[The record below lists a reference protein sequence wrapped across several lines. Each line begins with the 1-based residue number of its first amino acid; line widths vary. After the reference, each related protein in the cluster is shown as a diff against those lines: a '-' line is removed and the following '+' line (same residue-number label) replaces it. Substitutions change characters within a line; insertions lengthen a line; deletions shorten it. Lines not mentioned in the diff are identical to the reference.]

1 VTDLKRLLALALL
14 SAGALRAD
22 DADVNRVAGMLAG
35 HFVSEGAFVGGGGT
49 RLIAEL
55 VPKSRFGFGAPVL
68 YVEEARADSPDR
80 PYRQRFLRI
89 EDAGASRALLK
100 VFEPKD
106 RIAVAGKWR
115 EPADL
120 ALFGE
125 RDVVERK
132 GCDIVLVKD
141 GDAYAGETKGNGC
154 PSPLAG
160 GRTMTERLRVG
171 TGDLEIAEAG
181 FDAAGKRVWGAEK
194 PLLFKRE
201 VGGVPAPSVEKGEP
215 AKAQPLAPSVR
226 AVRTPAAP
234 VPAPETGGG
243 PFELAVRGP
252 GVKKTLTFGDLSRLP
267 QAERR
272 LEKKRYK
279 GPALRE
285 VLKAAGLDVS
295 DARRAS
301 YAASAVLV
309 FGADDDGAVFALDEA
324 WLESA
329 PIVALEADGHAL
341 TSAEGA
347 LRMVASASP
356 ARSIRKLVVIEV
368 RDLAAGVPLAR

>member
-1 VTDLKRLLALALL
+1 MKRLLALALL
-14 SAGALRAD
+14 FAAAARAD
-22 DADVNRVAGMLAG
+22 DADVKRVAALLPGS
-35 HFVSEGAFVGGGGT
+35 FVSEGAFVGGGGT
-49 RLIAEL
+49 KMVVAL
-55 VPKSRFGFGAPVL
+55 VPKSRLGLGAPVL
-68 YVEEARADSPDR
+68 YVEEARADAPDR
-80 PYRQRFLRI
+80 PYRQRFLRV
-89 EDAGASRALLK
+89 EDAGPGRALLK

-115 EPADL
+115 EPSDL

-132 GCDIVLVKD
+132 GCDVVLVRN
-141 GDAYAGETKGNGC
+141 GDAYAGETKGSGC

-160 GRTMTERLRVG
+160 ARTMTERIRVSAKN
-171 TGDLEIAEAG
+171 LEIAGAG
-181 FDAAGKRVWGAEK
+181 FDAAGRRVWGAES
-194 PLLFKRE
+194 PIAFERE
-201 VGGVPAPSVEKGEP
+201 PGVAPAPSAERVEP
-215 AKAQPLAPSVR
+215 A
-226 AVRTPAAP
+226 RTEPAAAAP
-234 VPAPETGGG
+234 RVERVAAAPAPETGGG
-243 PFELAVRGP
+243 PFELVVRGP

-272 LEKKRYK
+272 LEKKRYR
-279 GPALRE
+279 GPALRD
-285 VLKAAGLDVS
+285 VLKASGLDVS
-295 DARRAS
+295 DAKRAS

-309 FGADDDGAVFALDEA
+309 FGADDEGAVFALDDA

-347 LRMVASASP
+347 LRLVAAASP

-368 RDLAAGVPLAR
+368 RDLASGVPR

>member
-1 VTDLKRLLALALL
+1 VKGVKRLLALAVL
-14 SAGALRAD
+14 SAGILRAD
-22 DADVNRVAGMLAG
+22 DADVKRVAALLPGS
-35 HFVSEGAFVGGGGT
+35 FVSEGAFVGVGGT
-49 RLIAEL
+49 KMVVAL
-55 VPKSRFGFGAPVL
+55 VPKSRLGFGAPVL
-68 YVEEARADSPDR
+68 YVEEARADAPDR
-80 PYRQRFLRI
+80 PYRQRFLRV
-89 EDAGASRALLK
+89 EDVGLGRALLK

-115 EPADL
+115 DPADL

-132 GCDIVLVKD
+132 GCDVVLVRD

-160 GRTMTERLRVG
+160 GRTMTERFHV
-171 TGDLEIAEAG
+171 TASELEIAASG

-194 PLLFKRE
+194 PLVFKRE
-201 VGGVPAPSVEKGEP
+201 IGGPPEPEAARAEPTSTEAAAPP
-215 AKAQPLAPSVR
+215 FR
-226 AVRTPAAP
+226 ATPAAP
-234 VPAPETGGG
+234 VPEAAGG
-243 PFELAVRGP
+243 PFELIVRGP

-272 LEKKRYK
+272 LERRRYR

-295 DARRAS
+295 DAKRAS
-301 YAASAVLV
+301 YAAAAALV
-309 FGADDDGAVFALDEA
+309 FGADDEGAVFALDEA
-324 WLESA
+324 WLENA
-329 PIVALEADGHAL
+329 PIVALEADGRAL

-347 LRMVASASP
+347 LRLVAPANP
-356 ARSIRKLVVIEV
+356 ARSIRKLVVLEV
-368 RDLAAGVPLAR
+368 RDLTAGGVPLAR